1 MKKNYINNESP
12 HDLLKVQS
20 NNIIKQDDEN
30 KIDENITIVNDEKK
44 KSVIENS
51 LNIKNQIKSI
61 INENH
66 LTKDE
71 LMKIVGDWF
80 ILNEL

>member
-71 LMKIVGDWF
+71 LMKIVGD
-80 ILNEL
+80 

>member
-44 KSVIENS
+44 K
-51 LNIKNQIKSI
+51 KCY
-61 INENH
+61 
-66 LTKDE
+66 
-71 LMKIVGDWF
+71 
-80 ILNEL
+80 

>member
-1 MKKNYINNESP
+1 MTK
-12 HDLLKVQS
+12 
-20 NNIIKQDDEN
+20 
-30 KIDENITIVNDEKK
+30 KK

-71 LMKIVGDWF
+71 LMKIVGD
-80 ILNEL
+80 